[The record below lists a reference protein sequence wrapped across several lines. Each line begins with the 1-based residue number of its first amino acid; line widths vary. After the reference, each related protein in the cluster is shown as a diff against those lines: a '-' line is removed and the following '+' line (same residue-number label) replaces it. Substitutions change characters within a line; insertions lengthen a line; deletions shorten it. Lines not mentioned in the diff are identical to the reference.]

1 MGSSD
6 VWNNEEWRGG
16 KWLKE
21 NATRVKINSVK
32 QNDYLTFYCMTG
44 Y

>member
-6 VWNNEEWRGG
+6 VWNNEELRDG

-21 NATRVKINSVK
+21 NATKVKINSEK
-32 QNDYLTFYCMTG
+32 QNDYLNFYCMTG

>member
-6 VWNNEEWRGG
+6 VWNNEELRDG

-21 NATRVKINSVK
+21 NATKVK
-32 QNDYLTFYCMTG
+32 
-44 Y
+44 